1 MRNSLTGR
9 IILLSI
15 FWIILALL
23 ATAFLLGRLYRVHIE
38 EHYDAHVF
46 THVEELVA
54 AIETSPEGERR
65 LHSQPTDPR
74 FHLLNSGWYWE
85 VLSAGEL
92 LGKSPSLGESQL
104 DLTGLSMVE
113 NHDVQTV
120 FGPNRQKLRAQVIH
134 TTYPHDVGS
143 LTFVATAPVMQISD
157 DVHDF
162 VFHIFIA
169 FLVLGIGLSIAVVVQ
184 VRVALKPLKAIRS
197 AISDVQTGKTQR
209 LPQDF
214 PSDVQPLV
222 NELNFLLDHNELLL
236 KRARNQL
243 GDLAHAV
250 KNPLTVIRNEAR
262 SMENKQGQ
270 LILDQSQAMAGSI
283 DHCLS
288 RASVYGKRDAIGY
301 RTSVEPVIDDLIYA
315 VKHIYQDRDIEFQ
328 LSGLSEHWFR
338 GEAQDLEEMAGNL
351 IDNACKWA
359 KSQVVVQCMTEQDRL
374 VLSVEDDGPGIAE
387 EYMEDVMQRGRKLD
401 ESFAGHGHGLGIVKD
416 IADLYGGTLKLS
428 RSQLGGLRAELNLPA
443 ASMTGT
449 S

>member
-1 MRNSLTGR
+1 MSV
-9 IILLSI
+9 
-15 FWIILALL
+15 FWIVLALL
-23 ATAFLLGRLYRVHIE
+23 ATALLLGRLYRDHIE

-54 AIETSPEGERR
+54 AIEISPEGDWR

-74 FHLLNSGWYWE
+74 FHRPNSGWYWE
-85 VLSAGEL
+85 VLHAGGL
-92 LGKSPSLGESQL
+92 LEKSPSLGEYQL
-104 DLTGLSMVE
+104 DLTGLNLSE
-113 NHDVQTV
+113 NHGVQTV
-120 FGPNRQKLRAQVIH
+120 YGPNQQKLRAHIIH
-134 TTYPHDVGS
+134 TIYPDDSGS
-143 LTFVATAPVMQISD
+143 LTFVATSPVMQITD
-157 DVHDF
+157 DVQDF
-162 VFHIFIA
+162 IFHIFMS
-169 FLVLGIGLSIAVVVQ
+169 FLVLGIGLSVAVVVQ
-184 VRVALKPLKAIRS
+184 VQVALKPLKAIRT
-197 AISDVQTGKTQR
+197 AISDVQTGKTER
-209 LPQDF
+209 LPQEF

-222 NELNFLLDHNELLL
+222 NELNFLLDHNEMLL

-262 SMENKQGQ
+262 SMESKGGQ
-270 LILDQSQAMAGSI
+270 LILEQSHIMGGSI
-283 DHCLS
+283 DHYLS
-288 RASVYGKRDAIGY
+288 RARIYGKRDAIGY

-359 KSQVVVQCMTEQDRL
+359 KTQIVVQCVTEQDRL
-374 VLSVEDDGPGIAE
+374 VLAIEDDGPGIAE
-387 EYMEDVMQRGRKLD
+387 EDMKDVMQRGRKLD
-401 ESFAGHGHGLGIVKD
+401 ESHAGHGHGLGIVKD

-428 RSQLGGLRAELNLPA
+428 KSPLGGLRAELDLPA
-443 ASMTGT
+443 ASMTET